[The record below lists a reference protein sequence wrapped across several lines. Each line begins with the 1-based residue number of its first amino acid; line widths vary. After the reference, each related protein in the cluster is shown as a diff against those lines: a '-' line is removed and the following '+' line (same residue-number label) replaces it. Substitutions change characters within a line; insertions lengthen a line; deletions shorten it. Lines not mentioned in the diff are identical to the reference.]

1 MPNENRPK
9 QKESANLANKAGIM
23 VVSRAI
29 TIVMQLASIIA
40 LTRILTK
47 ETFGLLTF
55 VLLSYATVLTLC
67 QLGLPDSIFYFF
79 ERVPKASRKSLALL
93 MGKILFLIGLA
104 GSLVLIILT
113 FLAPRWGYQVNGLF
127 IPLIFLALL
136 ELPTI
141 PLPNIMIAIDRAK
154 TAAWA
159 NIVFSIV
166 QFFSIV
172 VPASLGQPLMTIM
185 ISLLGY
191 GLARFI
197 LSNLLFFMN
206 FKGQKGPLA
215 PGMTKELLRYSV
227 PLGFAQILWGLN
239 RQIDKFV
246 VAAFFPAA
254 MLAEY
259 TVGAWE
265 IPIIPTIAYSVAAVM
280 MPRFVSS
287 YQKGENE
294 ELLALWFKA
303 IKKVSIIV
311 LPLTV
316 LFLIIAEEFIVVVF
330 SEKYIAAAV
339 PFRIYTLILVQRV
352 AAYSSMHRA
361 LGNTKIISYAA
372 IYLVVINLGLSI
384 PFVFLLGIAGPP
396 TATLLANMFTWGY
409 SLKKMANSLRVSLVE
424 VFPFRFYSKTLFTA
438 VIAALP
444 VLLIKLN
451 LNTYH
456 IVSLIYMIL
465 SYLVFYAIFSK
476 FTGVITREDWRF
488 LLKGLKIKTI

>member
-1 MPNENRPK
+1 
-9 QKESANLANKAGIM
+9 
-23 VVSRAI
+23 
-29 TIVMQLASIIA
+29 
-40 LTRILTK
+40 
-47 ETFGLLTF
+47 
-55 VLLSYATVLTLC
+55 
-67 QLGLPDSIFYFF
+67 
-79 ERVPKASRKSLALL
+79 
-93 MGKILFLIGLA
+93 
-104 GSLVLIILT
+104 
-113 FLAPRWGYQVNGLF
+113 
-127 IPLIFLALL
+127 
-136 ELPTI
+136 
-141 PLPNIMIAIDRAK
+141 
-154 TAAWA
+154 
-159 NIVFSIV
+159 
-166 QFFSIV
+166 
-172 VPASLGQPLMTIM
+172 TIM

-316 LFLIIAEEFIVVVF
+316 LFLIIAEEFIVLVF

-409 SLKKMANSLRVSLVE
+409 SLKKMANSLRVTLVE
-424 VFPFRFYSKTLFTA
+424 VFPFRFYGKTMLIA
-438 VIAALP
+438 VVAALP
-444 VLLIKLN
+444 ALFLKSNMTTSIHIKLMS
-451 LNTYH
+451 
-456 IVSLIYMIL
+456 IIFIYFL
-465 SYLVFYAIFSK
+465 AYAVFSNIF
-476 FTGVITREDWRF
+476 GVVRREDWRY
-488 LLKGLKIKTI
+488 LALGLKLKSN